1 MIENTKIGFI
11 GFGNMAK
18 AIAEGLIIKNVV
30 KPNQIYA
37 CARNWDNLCK
47 STEENGIN
55 ACKTS
60 QELVNESDIVI
71 IAVKPNVIPSIIEP
85 IKEDLKNK
93 IVVSVAAGYTF
104 DKYEELLLP
113 GTAHLSTIPNTPVSI
128 GEGIIVAEKR
138 HSLSDKQH
146 KLIDDIFSKIALLE
160 FVDSNQ
166 LSIAGTISGCGP
178 AFASMFIEALS
189 DAAVKHGL
197 TREAS
202 YKLASQMILGTGKL
216 QIETGQHP
224 GSMKDA
230 VCSPGGTTILGVTT
244 LEKKGFRGAIV
255 DAVDAIEDK

>member
-1 MIENTKIGFI
+1 MIANTKIGFI

-18 AIAEGLIIKNVV
+18 ALAEGLIIKNVV

-47 STEENGIN
+47 STQANGMN

-60 QELVNESDIVI
+60 QELVNESDIVV
-71 IAVKPNVIPSIIEP
+71 IAVKPNVIPSVIEP
-85 IKEDLKNK
+85 IKENLKDK
-93 IVVSVAAGYTF
+93 IVISVAAGYTF

-113 GTAHLSTIPNTPVSI
+113 GTSHLSTIPNTPVSI
-128 GEGIIVAEKR
+128 GEGIIVAEKC
-138 HSLSDKQH
+138 HSLTDEEY
-146 KLIDDIFSKIALLE
+146 KLINEIFSKIALLE

-202 YKLASQMILGTGKL
+202 YKLASKMILGTGKL
-216 QIETGQHP
+216 QIETGEHP
-224 GSMKDA
+224 GAMKDA

-255 DAVDAIEDK
+255 DAIDAIEGK

>member
-224 GSMKDA
+224 GAMKDA

>member
-224 GSMKDA
+224 GAMKDT

-255 DAVDAIEDK
+255 DAVDAIEGK

>member
-224 GSMKDA
+224 GAMKDT
-230 VCSPGGTTILGVTT
+230 VCSPGGTTILGVTK

-255 DAVDAIEDK
+255 DAIDAIEGK

>member
-1 MIENTKIGFI
+1 MIANVKIGFI

-18 AIAEGLIIKNVV
+18 ALAEGLIIKNVV
-30 KPNQIYA
+30 KSNQIYT

-47 STEENGIN
+47 STKANGIN
-55 ACKTS
+55 ACQTS
-60 QELVNESDIVI
+60 KALVNESDIVI

-85 IKEDLKNK
+85 IKENLKDK

-113 GTAHLSTIPNTPVSI
+113 GTSHLSTIPNTPVSI

-138 HSLSDKQH
+138 HSLTDEEY
-146 KLIDDIFSKIALLE
+146 KLINDIFSKIALLE

-216 QIETGQHP
+216 QIETGEHP
-224 GSMKDA
+224 GAMKDA

-255 DAVDAIEDK
+255 DAIDAIEGK

>member
-189 DAAVKHGL
+189 DSAVKHGL

-224 GSMKDA
+224 GAMKDA

-255 DAVDAIEDK
+255 DAIDAIEGK

>member
-216 QIETGQHP
+216 QIETGKHP
-224 GSMKDA
+224 GEMKDA

-244 LEKKGFRGAIV
+244 LDKKGFRGAIV
-255 DAVDAIEDK
+255 DAIDAIEGK

>member
-1 MIENTKIGFI
+1 MIANTKIGFI

-18 AIAEGLIIKNVV
+18 ALAEGLIIKNVV

-47 STEENGIN
+47 STQANGIN

-85 IKEDLKNK
+85 IKENLKNK

-104 DKYEELLLP
+104 EKYEELLLP
-113 GTAHLSTIPNTPVSI
+113 ETSHLSTIPNTPVSI
-128 GEGIIVAEKR
+128 GEGIIVAENR
-138 HSLSDKQH
+138 HSLSESECE
-146 KLIDDIFSKIALLE
+146 LVEELFSKIALLE
-160 FVDSNQ
+160 FVDTHQ

-202 YKLASQMILGTGKL
+202 YKLASQMVLGTGKL
-216 QIETGQHP
+216 QIETGKHP
-224 GSMKDA
+224 GAMKDA

-255 DAVDAIEDK
+255 DAIDAIEGK

>member
-18 AIAEGLIIKNVV
+18 AIAEGIIRKNVV

-104 DKYEELLLP
+104 DKYEELLIP

-138 HSLSDKQH
+138 HSLSDKQY

-202 YKLASQMILGTGKL
+202 YKLASKMILGTGKL
-216 QIETGQHP
+216 QIETGEHP
-224 GSMKDA
+224 GAMKDA

-255 DAVDAIEDK
+255 DAIDAIEGK

>member
-224 GSMKDA
+224 GAMKDA

-255 DAVDAIEDK
+255 DAVDAIEGK